1 MVYLIAALL
10 CSAMVSIVL
19 KISSRWSYDR
29 FGMLTVNYFACLIP
43 FLISQLGHPLPAMDR
58 DLGICIIFALT
69 NGVLYLA
76 GMIMNQVNVKRNGA
90 ILQSASFKARTSF
103 TPSPVIATVFPA
115 SFST

>member
-43 FLISQLGHPLPAMDR
+43 FLISQLDHPLPAIDR
-58 DLGICIIFALT
+58 DLGICIIFAL
-69 NGVLYLA
+69 VILA
-76 GMIMNQVNVKRNGA
+76 R
-90 ILQSASFKARTSF
+90 L
-103 TPSPVIATVFPA
+103 
-115 SFST
+115 